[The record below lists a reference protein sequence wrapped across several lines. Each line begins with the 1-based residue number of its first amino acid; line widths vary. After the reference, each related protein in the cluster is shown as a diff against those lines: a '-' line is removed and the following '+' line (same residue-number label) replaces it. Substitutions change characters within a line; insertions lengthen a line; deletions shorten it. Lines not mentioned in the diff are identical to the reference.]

1 MPDAWI
7 TYSRNNNNNN
17 NRSPSNQTTMCS
29 IKYTK
34 PIEKKKKKKIE
45 KMDATRTAAAMTI
58 FLFLFW
64 GATQKI
70 CLLHFPSLSFRLSW
84 LWLKI
89 VRGAKLLIK
98 LNCLPCVFASPDAP
112 TMANSKDNR
121 RWEQQEDFGFPKRK
135 ILQPQQQFSWLATA
149 NYDGIFTFGL
159 VKCAAN
165 LVYEIL

>member
-1 MPDAWI
+1 
-7 TYSRNNNNNN
+7 
-17 NRSPSNQTTMCS
+17 
-29 IKYTK
+29 
-34 PIEKKKKKKIE
+34 
-45 KMDATRTAAAMTI
+45 MDATRTAAAMTI

>member
-1 MPDAWI
+1 MQQEQQQQWQSFFFFFGAPHKK
-7 TYSRNNNNNN
+7 SVF
-17 NRSPSNQTTMCS
+17 S
-29 IKYTK
+29 IFRVSVSDFRGYGWK
-34 PIEKKKKKKIE
+34 
-45 KMDATRTAAAMTI
+45 
-58 FLFLFW
+58 LW
-64 GATQKI
+64 G
-70 CLLHFPSLSFRLSW
+70 
-84 LWLKI
+84 
-89 VRGAKLLIK
+89 GAKLLIK

>member
-1 MPDAWI
+1 LANKLF
-7 TYSRNNNNNN
+7 SRDGCNKN
-17 NRSPSNQTTMCS
+17 SSSN
-29 IKYTK
+29 
-34 PIEKKKKKKIE
+34 
-45 KMDATRTAAAMTI
+45 DN
-58 FLFLFW
+58 
-64 GATQKI
+64 
-70 CLLHFPSLSFRLSW
+70 LSFPFLGRHTKNLSSPFSESQFQTFG
-84 LWLKI
+84 
-89 VRGAKLLIK
+89 VMAENCEGGAKLLIK

>member
-1 MPDAWI
+1 VSW
-7 TYSRNNNNNN
+7 TR
-17 NRSPSNQTTMCS
+17 
-29 IKYTK
+29 
-34 PIEKKKKKKIE
+34 EKKTFLAWQILRQ
-45 KMDATRTAAAMTI
+45 MTRN
-58 FLFLFW
+58 
-64 GATQKI
+64 
-70 CLLHFPSLSFRLSW
+70 LLS
-84 LWLKI
+84 
-89 VRGAKLLIK
+89 KLLIK